1 MDKLRAFI
9 HISRPS
15 NVLIA
20 FLSVVI
26 AAAVAG
32 SLQPWVNVLLASF
45 SAALIT
51 IGANVINDYFDISI
65 DTINKP
71 HRPLPSGL
79 LSKRAALFYFIL
91 VYLSA
96 WVLAF
101 SISHIMFIIA
111 FLIGILLFFYS
122 FKLKRTVL
130 WGNMVVSLSTAM
142 AFIYGGLAVDRL
154 EGTWFPAAFAFL
166 YHFAREIIKD
176 IQDMEGDTREG
187 VVTFAIKYG
196 YKQSLRLATIIFVIL
211 VVVTMIPY
219 ILDIY
224 GIIYLLVIIFG
235 IYPVLAFVVYRSW
248 KYPDPHN
255 LGVMSNI
262 LKANMLVGLMA
273 IYFG

>member
-1 MDKLRAFI
+1 MNKLSAFI

-20 FLSVVI
+20 FLSIVI

-32 SLQPWVNVLLASF
+32 SLQPWVNVLLAAF

-51 IGANVINDYFDISI
+51 IGANVINDYFDIQI
-65 DTINKP
+65 DAINKP

-79 LSKRAALFYFIL
+79 LSKREAFFYFIL

-96 WVLAF
+96 WTLAF
-101 SISHIMFIIA
+101 SIGQVMFIIA

-130 WGNMVVSLSTAM
+130 WGNIVVSFSTAM

-166 YHFAREIIKD
+166 YHFGREIIKD
-176 IQDMEGDTREG
+176 IQDMEG
-187 VVTFAIKYG
+187 
-196 YKQSLRLATIIFVIL
+196 
-211 VVVTMIPY
+211 
-219 ILDIY
+219 
-224 GIIYLLVIIFG
+224 
-235 IYPVLAFVVYRSW
+235 
-248 KYPDPHN
+248 H
-255 LGVMSNI
+255 SNP
-262 LKANMLVGLMA
+262 
-273 IYFG
+273 

>member
-1 MDKLRAFI
+1 MNKLIAFI

-32 SLQPWVNVLLASF
+32 SLQPWVHVLLAAF

-51 IGANVINDYFDISI
+51 IGANVINDYFDIQI
-65 DTINKP
+65 DAINKP

-79 LSKRAALFYFIL
+79 LSKKDAFFYFIL

-96 WVLAF
+96 WVLAL
-101 SISHIMFIIA
+101 SIGPVMFVIA

-130 WGNMVVSLSTAM
+130 WGNIVVSFSTAM

-166 YHFAREIIKD
+166 YHFGREIIKD
-176 IQDMEGDTREG
+176 IQDMEGDKREG
-187 VVTFAIKYG
+187 VVTYAIKYG
-196 YKQSLRLATIIFVIL
+196 LKQSLRLTTVIFIVLI
-211 VVVTMIPY
+211 VVTLIPY
-219 ILDIY
+219 ILHIY

-248 KYPDPHN
+248 KYPNPHN